1 MCEATQAGEQLMS
14 HCTDEDK
21 DLVREK
27 TEKLLQCYKTLR
39 DQAKEKKQ
47 KADDAAKL
55 SREFYDTKDQLITW
69 CEGTAGKLEAA
80 KGEGENVQMELLKV
94 CSGFT
99 FFITFCLSVH
109 SQPFYTCRVG
119 D

>member
-1 MCEATQAGEQLMS
+1 MCEAAQAGEQLMS

-27 TEKLLQCYKTLR
+27 TEKLLHCYKKLR

-55 SREFYDTKDQLITW
+55 SREFYDTKDQLIAW

-94 CSGFT
+94 CSSFT

-109 SQPFYTCRVG
+109 SQPFYTCWVG

>member
-1 MCEATQAGEQLMS
+1 MSEVTQAGEQLMS

-21 DLVREK
+21 DLVRDK
-27 TEKLLQCYKTLR
+27 TEKLLQRYKKLR

-55 SREFYDTKDQLITW
+55 SREFFDTKDQLIAW
-69 CEGTAGKLEAA
+69 CDGTAGKLEAA
-80 KGEGENVQMELLKV
+80 KGEGENVQTELLKV

-99 FFITFCLSVH
+99 FSL
-109 SQPFYTCRVG
+109 PFAFLFTVNQCYACWAG